1 MSATKRIRSG
11 LTLVEL
17 LVVIAIIGILI
28 GMLLPAVQ
36 QVRAAARRIQ
46 CANKMRQIGLAVH
59 NYESAHGRF
68 PVNQIGPGE
77 SDGMGGFESGYY
89 SWLVPLLPFMEQD
102 NLHSQFDLS
111 ISNGDGNDPKMSDT
125 HPNAVAAATSVE
137 VFLCPSDFPSSD
149 NTIMGS
155 ANPASSSYV
164 GNIGWPS
171 PTTGINGEHSPDSY
185 SGVIPLE
192 KPAGNSV
199 VWHGSSRF
207 GFESITD
214 GTSNTA
220 MISERLIQTATS
232 REEVRANFSRIVA
245 RHVTPRRTERL
256 ELIAFRLESSIDVH
270 DSESAHIG
278 RSWSSGFPLTAPT
291 YVHLLPPN
299 SPNLGFYTE
308 SEDEGDFLVPPSS
321 EHTGG
326 INLVRADASTS
337 FVSDGVDQVAWWA
350 LGARND
356 GRVETLGN

>member
-1 MSATKRIRSG
+1 MSATKRIKSG
-11 LTLVEL
+11 FTLVEL

-46 CANKMRQIGLAVH
+46 CANNMRQIGLAIH
-59 NYESAHGRF
+59 NFESAHGNF
-68 PVNQIGPGE
+68 PVSQVGPGK
-77 SDGMGGFESGYY
+77 SNGMGGFESGYY

-102 NLHSQFDLS
+102 NLHSSFDLS

-125 HPNAVAAATSVE
+125 HPNAAAAATSVAS
-137 VFLCPSDFPSSD
+137 FLCPSDTPSAD

-164 GNIGWPS
+164 GNIGWPA
-171 PTTGINGEHSPDSY
+171 PTTGFNGERGPDRY

-192 KPAGNSV
+192 KPSGNPIA
-199 VWHGSSRF
+199 WHGGSRF
-207 GFESITD
+207 GFGSITD

-245 RHVTPRRTERL
+245 RHVTPRRVESLGLITARL
-256 ELIAFRLESSIDVH
+256 EASIDVH

-299 SPNLGFYTE
+299 SRNIGFYTD
-308 SEDEGDFLVPPSS
+308 SEEQGDFLVPSSS
-321 EHTGG
+321 EHVGG
-326 INLVRADASTS
+326 VNLVRADSSVS
-337 FVSDGVDQVAWWA
+337 FVGDSVAQEIWWA
-350 LGARND
+350 LGARDD
-356 GRVETLGN
+356 GRVQTLGN